1 MKVSCDYLYNRI
13 VGRKE
18 AFSKDEDA
26 SLIAPIAADYDTV
39 VTAIAQCARVWRRRS
54 L

>member
-26 SLIAPIAADYDTV
+26 ALIAADYDTV

>member
-1 MKVSCDYLYNRI
+1 MKMSYDYLYSRT

-26 SLIAPIAADYDTV
+26 AVIVSTEPLHEA
-39 VTAIAQCARVWRRRS
+39 
-54 L
+54 

>member
-26 SLIAPIAADYDTV
+26 APIAADYDTV
-39 VTAIAQCARVWRRRS
+39 VTATAQCARVWRRRS

>member
-1 MKVSCDYLYNRI
+1 MKVICDYLYNRI

-18 AFSKDEDA
+18 ASSKDEDA
-26 SLIAPIAADYDTV
+26 ALIAPIAADYDTV
-39 VTAIAQCARVWRRRS
+39 VTAQCTPVWRRQS